1 MKNSSNFTFWTVF
14 YIKICHSEKLIITIK
29 NENKKKWRNNQNLLK
44 KGRNAEG
51 RRLPVKH
58 LLKTS
63 QNAKKS
69 KFMTTLWVC
78 AQQQLLGVPTEGQ
91 LLVLLHC
98 ANERIGDMCY
108 DNRTTFHCL
117 VPGGQGKNIYFRNVH
132 FWLFAYRLVRE
143 GLSQGVAS
151 TITTFLET
159 TWKLSST
166 TLIFHFSVTSSL
178 RDELVLKIH
187 KILSINAIFWWP
199 APPKMIQWRLLFD
212 MLLTVS
218 ISICLSSF
226 SLCTCFIQK

>member
-1 MKNSSNFTFWTVF
+1 
-14 YIKICHSEKLIITIK
+14 
-29 NENKKKWRNNQNLLK
+29 
-44 KGRNAEG
+44 
-51 RRLPVKH
+51 
-58 LLKTS
+58 
-63 QNAKKS
+63 
-69 KFMTTLWVC
+69 MTTLWVC

-159 TWKLSST
+159 TWTELYHFDFSFFCDVIFKGWTGLENSQNFINNCNFLVARAHKNDPMAFALWHVADCVNFNMSVKL
-166 TLIFHFSVTSSL
+166 
-178 RDELVLKIH
+178 
-187 KILSINAIFWWP
+187 
-199 APPKMIQWRLLFD
+199 
-212 MLLTVS
+212 
-218 ISICLSSF
+218 
-226 SLCTCFIQK
+226 